1 MRCLRWTA
9 VTVATASPFLTPTL
23 LCQRLSEH
31 YHLKKEKVTVAK
43 GFLELGYFF
52 KNQLKNESKHIFSF
66 FAYFQS
72 LLPEDQ

>member
-1 MRCLRWTA
+1 MFTLDSCHRGD
-9 VTVATASPFLTPTL
+9 SIPPFLTPTL

-31 YHLKKEKVTVAK
+31 YHLKKEKVTAAK
-43 GFLELGYFF
+43 GFLELGYLF
-52 KNQLKNESKHIFSF
+52 KNQLKNESEHIFSF